1 MLQTQTHTEQTT
13 TSPKLTLVCQTID
26 GNVDLE
32 DQADDVSLPP
42 TPAIQPSWSLIASQP
57 ARPRAPTPNSDANK
71 SDLNLESNSII
82 EEPVVEEVE
91 RTKHVTDKNI
101 TNVKS
106 VEDVSTE
113 DVKGIQGVK
122 TYLNADDEVLKD
134 LPTNLLNNLIE
145 GSVTVTHITD
155 EGIKTIKTQSE
166 QEEERRKSST
176 VISTA
181 ELNLSPS
188 IQESLIEANT
198 DKGKKIVMKISET
211 DDIIDMDAQS
221 IISAVKDDFQED
233 SDYKLKEITHGKDD
247 IKEKVEVSPQVK
259 FQEDSKADD
268 DTTTFVPDTKNS
280 NIKGVRD
287 LKSFLQGESEDEK
300 TKSPIEEKESR
311 NNDKDSKSRKSI
323 NITSEEENESKDT
336 HDQDGQSGVID
347 LESLLSEESEEGV
360 NSDNTEKNSQSDE
373 DKSRPQLERS
383 NKLNEEI
390 ETKKDQK
397 NRDDNSDVNKLKAFS
412 HEESDNGVN
421 SEDTEEIES
430 EPQKNTE
437 QKDSKDDQGNL
448 EGVKDI
454 KSFLSEESKDG
465 EKCYDT
471 EKLNRIQLITD
482 ESDEDKTKPQIER
495 SNESEEEKKKDPR
508 NLDNEQSDKGNV
520 RSQIERSEESEDR
533 DQGNLE
539 DKSGVI
545 NLKSFLCEESKDAV
559 KSEDMLKKSQ
569 EIELEEEPNSKME
582 KTDESIES
590 KRYQFLSEDSS
601 DMVESEHTKRKS
613 QEMESEEDK
622 DAKKD
627 TRNLDDRSGVRGL
640 KSFLESKEGVR
651 NEEKSL
657 FEIESKSIQI
667 NAEESDGDTSE
678 KCEKSKEEKES
689 SISKY
694 ETSSHFEGE
703 GNNSS
708 KISPSDDSCENNE
721 DNDAEIVEVE
731 MQKISDEELV
741 CLNNLKKITGLFK
754 AKISN
759 NQGSKYES
767 RYETRTYEKVEE
779 TQETVALELGN
790 VKSAIQKKKVIVIQ
804 QTIITIVQSV
814 SNWLDRVEYKI
825 STIKRIKTV
834 KQKKAELK
842 NIKEE
847 IEVIE

>member
-1 MLQTQTHTEQTT
+1 M
-13 TSPKLTLVCQTID
+13 
-26 GNVDLE
+26 G
-32 DQADDVSLPP
+32 
-42 TPAIQPSWSLIASQP
+42 
-57 ARPRAPTPNSDANK
+57 
-71 SDLNLESNSII
+71 
-82 EEPVVEEVE
+82 
-91 RTKHVTDKNI
+91 
-101 TNVKS
+101 
-106 VEDVSTE
+106 
-113 DVKGIQGVK
+113 
-122 TYLNADDEVLKD
+122 
-134 LPTNLLNNLIE
+134 
-145 GSVTVTHITD
+145 
-155 EGIKTIKTQSE
+155 
-166 QEEERRKSST
+166 
-176 VISTA
+176 
-181 ELNLSPS
+181 
-188 IQESLIEANT
+188 
-198 DKGKKIVMKISET
+198 
-211 DDIIDMDAQS
+211 
-221 IISAVKDDFQED
+221 
-233 SDYKLKEITHGKDD
+233 
-247 IKEKVEVSPQVK
+247 
-259 FQEDSKADD
+259 
-268 DTTTFVPDTKNS
+268 
-280 NIKGVRD
+280 
-287 LKSFLQGESEDEK
+287 
-300 TKSPIEEKESR
+300 
-311 NNDKDSKSRKSI
+311 
-323 NITSEEENESKDT
+323 
-336 HDQDGQSGVID
+336 
-347 LESLLSEESEEGV
+347 
-360 NSDNTEKNSQSDE
+360 TEKNSQSDE

-383 NKLNEEI
+383 NKSNEEI

-421 SEDTEEIES
+421 SEDTEEIEL

-482 ESDEDKTKPQIER
+482 ESDEDKTK
-495 SNESEEEKKKDPR
+495 
-508 NLDNEQSDKGNV
+508 
-520 RSQIERSEESEDR
+520 SQIEKSEESEDR

-590 KRYQFLSEDSS
+590 KRYQFLSEDSN
-601 DMVESEHTKRKS
+601 DMVESEHSKRKS

-622 DAKKD
+622 DAKRD

-708 KISPSDDSCENNE
+708 KITPSDDSCENNE

-731 MQKISDEELV
+731 MEKISDEELV

-779 TQETVALELGN
+779 TRETVALELGI

-814 SNWLDRVEYKI
+814 SNWLDRV
-825 STIKRIKTV
+825 
-834 KQKKAELK
+834 
-842 NIKEE
+842 
-847 IEVIE
+847 